1 MADQSIERIGIIGA
15 GVMGRGIAQI
25 AAVAGMTVHLFDTRE
40 GASDEAI
47 AFVAGML
54 DRAVEKGRLD
64 ADAAESAKARLRAGS
79 SMKDFAECDL
89 VIEAIVEK
97 LDVKRAVFAE
107 LESIVA
113 DGAILAS
120 NTSSLS
126 ITDIAADCRNPG
138 RVAGFHFFNPVP
150 LMKVVEVVG
159 GARSDEAVVTRLM
172 DCAAAM
178 GHTPVRVKDSPG
190 FLVNHAGR
198 GFGTEALRIASEQVA
213 DFATIDLVLRDGVG
227 FRMGPFELLDVTGLD
242 VSHHV
247 MEEVYRQFYDEQRFR
262 PSPMTRQRLAA
273 GLLGRK
279 TGEGFYVYDGNTQL
293 GRLPEFPDG
302 DPSLL
307 KSVHVAEGRSE
318 PARALILDALEA
330 AGVAAVADPDAADLI
345 VVMPIGSDVTV
356 EAVNWQFDPSKTVG
370 VDPITGFDGTPILER
385 VAVVMS
391 NPAVRTDLAP
401 AFRALLHREDRPAVL
416 IRDCAGF
423 IAQRVIA
430 TIVNIG
436 SEIAQQGIASPE
448 DIDTAVHLGLG
459 YPKGPLALADTIG
472 PANIVEILIRLQ
484 DLTGDPR
491 YRVSPWLRRRALL
504 GMSASEAGA

>member
-1 MADQSIERIGIIGA
+1 MSRQSIEKIGIIGA

-25 AAVAGMTVHLFDTRE
+25 AAVAGMTVHLFDTRG

-47 AFVAGML
+47 GFVGKML
-54 DRAVEKGRLD
+54 DRAVEKGRMEAGV
-64 ADAAESAKARLRAGS
+64 ADAAKARLHAGAT
-79 SMKDFAECDL
+79 MQDFAECDL

-113 DGAILAS
+113 DSAILAS

-126 ITDIAADCRNPG
+126 ITDIAAGCRNPE

-159 GARSDEAVVTRLM
+159 GARSEDAVVTRLM
-172 DCAAAM
+172 ECATAM

-279 TGEGFYVYDGNTQL
+279 TGEGFYVYEGNAQQ
-293 GRLPEFPDG
+293 GRFPDYPDG
-302 DPSLL
+302 DPSLI
-307 KSVHVAEGRSE
+307 KSVHVTEARSE
-318 PARALILDALEA
+318 PARALILSALET
-330 AGVAAVADPDAADLI
+330 AGVAVVADPADADLI
-345 VVMPIGSDVTV
+345 VVMPLGNDVTT
-356 EAVNWQFDPSKTVG
+356 EAVNRQFDPSKTVG
-370 VDPITGFDGTPILER
+370 VDPISGFDGAPILGR

-391 NPAVRTDLAP
+391 NPAVRADLAL
-401 AFRALLHREDRPAVL
+401 AFRAMLHHEDRPAVL
-416 IRDCAGF
+416 IRDSAGF

-436 SEIAQQGIASPE
+436 AEIAQQGIAGPQ
-448 DIDTAVHLGLG
+448 DIDTAVRLGLG
-459 YPKGPLALADTIG
+459 YPKGPLGLADTIG
-472 PANIVEILIRLQ
+472 ASNIVEILFRLQ

-504 GMSASEAGA
+504 GMSLTEPGS